1 MKSKFA
7 KGKVSY
13 LLNISIFV
21 YIMKQIKFFKSK
33 SCKKK
38 TDFSLKYFFI
48 NHKNKTLHFF

>member
-7 KGKVSY
+7 KGKVSH
-13 LLNISIFV
+13 LLNISIFDNIV
-21 YIMKQIKFFKSK
+21 KQIKFFESK

-38 TDFSLKYFFI
+38 TYFSLKYFVI